1 MANRVTICDATNL
14 GSDRPVF
21 VLDILTETI
30 TVQELIRRRVYQ
42 EVKDYNAQQSELFQG
57 LVQPTGAEQTLNG
70 YRMKKAR
77 TIDWEMQYERAIA
90 AFNSNGF
97 ILLIND
103 EQAESLDQEIELKP
117 ETSAT
122 FLKLTPLVGG

>member
-42 EVKDYNAQQSELFQG
+42 DVKDYNARQTDVFQG
-57 LVQPTGAEQTLNG
+57 LVQPTDAEQTLNG
-70 YRMKKAR
+70 YRMKR
-77 TIDWEMQYERAIA
+77 VRPIDWETQYERAIA
-90 AFNSNGF
+90 AFRNNGF

-103 EQAESLDQEIELKP
+103 EQADSLDQEIVLKP
-117 ETSAT
+117 DTSAT
-122 FLKLTPLVGG
+122 FLKLMPLVGG

>member
-1 MANRVTICDATNL
+1 MANRVTICDATTF

-21 VLDILTETI
+21 VLDVLTERM

-42 EVKDYNAQQSELFQG
+42 EVKDYNADQTEMFQG
-57 LVQPTGAEQTLNG
+57 LVQPTDAEQALNG
-70 YRMKKAR
+70 YRMKKPR
-77 TIDWEMQYERAIA
+77 QIDWEEQYNRAIA

-103 EQAESLDQEIELKP
+103 EQAESLEQEIELKP